1 MDASASHHITVPR
14 TARYHTVGAAEARNV
29 WFVLHGYGQLA
40 RYFMRPFATLAD
52 GTRRII
58 APEALSRFYLDGFD
72 GRIGATWMT
81 SADREHE
88 IDDYVR
94 YLDALADEVLP
105 ETSDAPH
112 ITALGFSQGT
122 ATACRWAALGRH
134 TIDRLVL
141 WAGGVPPDLD
151 LAAHRA
157 FFERVDLTLIIGAED
172 EFIPEQRVEEE
183 IARLDE
189 HGIPHRTIRFDG
201 GHRID
206 PAVLKRVA
214 EQAA

>member
-1 MDASASHHITVPR
+1 MDASASHRITVPR
-14 TARYHTVGAAEARNV
+14 TARYHTMGAVEARNV

-40 RYFMRPFATLAD
+40 RFFLRPFSALASD
-52 GTRRII
+52 SRRIV

-94 YLDALADEVLP
+94 YLDALADAEIA
-105 ETSDAPH
+105 SDARL
-112 ITALGFSQGT
+112 TVLGFSQGT
-122 ATACRWAALGRH
+122 ATACRWAAYGH
-134 TIDRLVL
+134 HAIDRLVL

-151 LAAHRA
+151 LDAHRA
-157 FFERVDLTLIIGAED
+157 LFEHVNLTLVIGTGDAFIPQERVG
-172 EFIPEQRVEEE
+172 EE
-183 IARLDE
+183 IARLDA

-201 GHRID
+201 GHRIE

-214 EQAA
+214 EQEA